1 MATRSR
7 VTKLHNQVM
16 DRWESYRTRRLP
28 VDAQGI
34 GSAQLTAAGFPAN
47 SSSYTAYIRLRA
59 LRELMRLEMP
69 QRYEDVT
76 SNTSTYPNAPA
87 ITPAVLVTTPTLSLA
102 YLRRYNTAHQRR
114 STGSILTASDPPSPQ
129 FQGAEC
135 LYMIVTMGLEDNS
148 LGTDKLSLND
158 IGDVDD
164 DGMPEFIDAWG
175 NPISFLRWAPGFDS
189 DLQPDAVPATL
200 VVDRDPASRPDPF
213 DTTRIDRHPE
223 EGFVDSNG
231 DGSHTT
237 GELFFDFN
245 GNGSRDTNLLPR
257 GFQLF
262 PLIYSAGPD
271 EAQDIW
277 ATNAGMTA
285 AELSDPYHLPAA
297 PAVPAGTPMT
307 PTSSQPG
314 EGRHTDNIHNH
325 LLTSG

>member
-1 MATRSR
+1 
-7 VTKLHNQVM
+7 
-16 DRWESYRTRRLP
+16 
-28 VDAQGI
+28 
-34 GSAQLTAAGFPAN
+34 
-47 SSSYTAYIRLRA
+47 
-59 LRELMRLEMP
+59 
-69 QRYEDVT
+69 
-76 SNTSTYPNAPA
+76 
-87 ITPAVLVTTPTLSLA
+87 
-102 YLRRYNTAHQRR
+102 
-114 STGSILTASDPPSPQ
+114 
-129 FQGAEC
+129 
-135 LYMIVTMGLEDNS
+135 MIVTMGVEDNS
-148 LGTDKLSLND
+148 LGTDNISLND

-175 NPISFLRWAPGFDS
+175 NPISFLRWAPGFES
-189 DLQPDAVPATL
+189 DLQPDDVPDNPSVPGSIGFQRDSAV
-200 VVDRDPASRPDPF
+200 RPDPF
-213 DTTRIDRHPE
+213 DATRIDRYPQ

-245 GNGSRDTNLLPR
+245 GNGSRDTNLPPR

-285 AELSDPYHLPAA
+285 AELSDPYHSPAA
-297 PAVPAGTPMT
+297 PAMPAGTPMT